1 MRPVMHLEFFQLYF
15 ELKSKNKSFIIP
27 QANGDRKA
35 HTLIREFF
43 PSKRFNI
50 IQRVNNSSGIYR
62 F

>member
-27 QANGDRKA
+27 QANGDRMA

-43 PSKRFNI
+43 SK
-50 IQRVNNSSGIYR
+50 
-62 F
+62 

>member
-1 MRPVMHLEFFQLYF
+1 MHLEFFQLYF

-27 QANGDRKA
+27 QANGDRMAKI
-35 HTLIREFF
+35 TLIHEFF